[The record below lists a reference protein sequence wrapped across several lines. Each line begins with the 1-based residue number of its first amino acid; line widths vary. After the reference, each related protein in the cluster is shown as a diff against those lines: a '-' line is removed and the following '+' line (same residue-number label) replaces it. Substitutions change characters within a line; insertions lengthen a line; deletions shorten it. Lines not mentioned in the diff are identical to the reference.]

1 MNITVLGAGM
11 GLAAAHALKKLGHA
25 VLLIDKDVDVLD
37 RANKQLDKVE
47 GEHAVAKDIAINFE
61 HDCILSCLPY
71 FKNLEIAK
79 VCIDNGVR
87 YCDLGGSVEV
97 QNEIEAYA
105 QKATKPLALSL
116 GLAPGLINIV
126 AESLIAQ
133 HGVPEELNMYVGGLP
148 NPAIIREGYRRTWS
162 VDGLYNEYVAPCE
175 ALVEGEIVTEDG
187 MSGIHN
193 VGEYDAFM
201 TSGGISNSLKSFKE
215 HGIVHAKY
223 FTLRNPG
230 HYSEVKSLLG
240 GGLTPDQVKAAFTK
254 LYPWTK
260 DDMVVTAIM
269 MYYQNVQINY
279 SKIYFSDPEFSAMQ
293 KCTGFSAASVVDLVA
308 KGTFDFTHDQILKT
322 RLVEYQD
329 ITPDFFLNLT
339 KLGL

>member
-25 VLLIDKDVDVLD
+25 VLLIDKDVTVLD
-37 RANKQLDKVE
+37 RANKQLEKVE
-47 GEHAVAKDIAINFE
+47 GEHAVATNISINFE

-71 FKNLEIAK
+71 FKNLELAK

-97 QNEIEAYA
+97 QNEIEIYA
-105 QKATKPLALSL
+105 NTKGTKPVALSL

-126 AESLIAQ
+126 AESLIQ
-133 HGVPEELNMYVGGLP
+133 KHGVPEELNMYVGGLP
-148 NPAIIREGYRRTWS
+148 SPTMHRTTEYRRTWS
-162 VDGLYNEYVAPCE
+162 VDGLYNEYAAPCQ
-175 ALVEGEIVTEDG
+175 ALVEGEVVTEEG
-187 MSGIHN
+187 MSGIHQI
-193 VGEYDAFM
+193 GDYDAFM

-223 FTLRNPG
+223 FTLRHPG
-230 HYSEVKSLLG
+230 HYSEVKALLNS
-240 GGLTPDQVKAAFTK
+240 GLTDVQVKDAFTK

-260 DDMVVTAIM
+260 DDMVVTAIQ
-269 MYYQNVQINY
+269 MYYNNVQIAY
-279 SKIYFSDPEFSAMQ
+279 SKVYFSDPEFSAMS
-293 KCTGFSAASVVDLVA
+293 KATGFSAASVVDLVA
-308 KGTFDFTHDQILKT
+308 KGIFDYKE
-322 RLVEYQD
+322 LVEYQD
-329 ITPDFFLNLT
+329 ITPDFFNNLT